1 MQECLQR
8 RCLSVVAQG
17 SLAWAVTTGSE
28 CNAVMARRFYKH
40 KINATNH
47 HPDVSIRDFSV
58 HVRVLAFCRT
68 KPKVK

>member
-28 CNAVMARRFYKH
+28 CNAVMDGRIYGH
-40 KINATNH
+40 KIKATNY
-47 HPDVSIRDFSV
+47 HPDVSVRSFPV
-58 HVRVLAFCRT
+58 HARVLIFGLT
-68 KPKVK
+68 KSTAK